1 MKPLFLVFVLALAGC
16 ATEQV
21 QYARPQPNVDF
32 RAYKTYNFMDVT
44 ARNEADFQG
53 PGTGVEALKQ
63 AIARELGRR
72 GYQQAAN
79 PDLLVNI
86 GVVTQDQVQ
95 TRETTIREAPR
106 YIGQRN
112 YHWQSAEV
120 VVNRYEE
127 GTATVEL
134 VDAARQQLIWQGAVK
149 GTLTPDPDKLT
160 KRIDDAIA
168 ALFAKYPVPPQ

>member
-63 AIARELGRR
+63 
-72 GYQQAAN
+72 
-79 PDLLVNI
+79 
-86 GVVTQDQVQ
+86 
-95 TRETTIREAPR
+95 
-106 YIGQRN
+106 
-112 YHWQSAEV
+112 
-120 VVNRYEE
+120 
-127 GTATVEL
+127 
-134 VDAARQQLIWQGAVK
+134 
-149 GTLTPDPDKLT
+149 
-160 KRIDDAIA
+160 
-168 ALFAKYPVPPQ
+168 